1 MIHELGEVI
10 GKKILYRRL
19 DVTMRLFLDFVPVI
33 IWAVLAIVLVVGML
47 FGSWILRPHVLQNSE
62 KTSSYEC
69 GEEPIGPA
77 RISYPYNYL
86 VYTILFVVVDV
97 MGAFLWLLSASSF
110 RLSETVVWQVL
121 VFVLIILG
129 GLGFAMKKMTETFLS
144 GQETL
149 TLYRQAKAEQAQKEH
164 AGGH

>member
-1 MIHELGEVI
+1 
-10 GKKILYRRL
+10 
-19 DVTMRLFLDFVPVI
+19 MRLFLDFVPVLV
-33 IWAVLAIVLVVGML
+33 WAALAVVLVVGML
-47 FGSWILRPHVLQNSE
+47 LGSWVLRPHVLQNSE

-77 RISYPYNYL
+77 RVSYPYNYL

-97 MGAFLWLLSASSF
+97 MGAFLWLLAASTF

-121 VFVLIILG
+121 IFVLIVMG
-129 GLGFAMKKMTETFLS
+129 GMGFAMKKLPETYLS

-149 TLYRQAKAEQAQKEH
+149 TLYRKAKAKREAKQAQR
-164 AGGH
+164 GGH

>member
-1 MIHELGEVI
+1 
-10 GKKILYRRL
+10 
-19 DVTMRLFLDFVPVI
+19 MRLFIDFVPVL
-33 IWAVLAIVLVVGML
+33 IWAILAVVLVVGML
-47 FGSWILRPHVLQNSE
+47 FASWVLRPHVLQNSE

-97 MGAFLWLLSASSF
+97 MGAFLWLLAASSF
-110 RLSETVVWQVL
+110 RLDVAVVWQVL
-121 VFVLIILG
+121 VFVLIIMG
-129 GLGFAMKKMTETFLS
+129 GMGFAMKKMPETFLS

-149 TLYRQAKAEQAQKEH
+149 TLYRKAKAEEASNEIES
-164 AGGH
+164 GGH